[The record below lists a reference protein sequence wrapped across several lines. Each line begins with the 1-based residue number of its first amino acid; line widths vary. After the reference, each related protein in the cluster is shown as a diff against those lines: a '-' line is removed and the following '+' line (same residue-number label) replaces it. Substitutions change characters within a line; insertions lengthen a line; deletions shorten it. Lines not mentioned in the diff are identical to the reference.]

1 MSRLREF
8 VKSLLAGMMI
18 SIGGTVYLSCDN
30 KYVGAL
36 FFCTG
41 LIAVV
46 MLGFNLYTG
55 KVGYILQNGKAF
67 FADTLLSV
75 VGNCAACL
83 ACGLV
88 RAPVGSVVQMCEAKL
103 SKGLWTVFAD
113 AVFCGILIFVCVDIW
128 KKYKRLIGVL
138 VCVPTFILSGFEHSV
153 ADMFYFANARIFTAQ
168 SALFILIVL
177 LGNAVGGLLIP
188 VLMSF
193 ADKKDEKQAP

>member
-55 KVGYILQNGKAF
+55 KVGYILQNGKVF

-88 RAPVGSVVQMCEAKL
+88 RAPVA
-103 SKGLWTVFAD
+103 
-113 AVFCGILIFVCVDIW
+113 AVYRC
-128 KKYKRLIGVL
+128 
-138 VCVPTFILSGFEHSV
+138 
-153 ADMFYFANARIFTAQ
+153 ARQ
-168 SALFILIVL
+168 SSQRDFGPFLRTPYSA
-177 LGNAVGGLLIP
+177 AY
-188 VLMSF
+188 
-193 ADKKDEKQAP
+193 